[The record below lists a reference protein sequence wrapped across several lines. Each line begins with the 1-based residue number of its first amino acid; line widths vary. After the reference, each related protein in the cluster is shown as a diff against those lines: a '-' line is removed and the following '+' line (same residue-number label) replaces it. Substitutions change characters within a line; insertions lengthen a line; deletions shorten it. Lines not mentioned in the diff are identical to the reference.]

1 MDKKFGAENVQIIN
15 DDKPII
21 RFIDNDW
28 YVYGSPFDGGTGINK
43 NIRAKLG
50 GIVFLEGQRRTVLK
64 SLTKT
69 VFFQEYIKIRLNFL
83 LMMNMR
89 DIC

>member
-1 MDKKFGAENVQIIN
+1 MGKSTHTKLWIKKFGAENVQIIN

-21 RFIDNDW
+21 RFIDNDC

-43 NIRAKLG
+43 NIRANSAALF
-50 GIVFLEGQRRTVLK
+50 FLKGQRRTVLK

-69 VFFQEYIKIRLNFL
+69 VFFKNI
-83 LMMNMR
+83 
-89 DIC
+89 